1 MNRTTE
7 VLNAHIDDLV
17 IELEGMLS
25 INDDYA
31 HQAIANITAELSID
45 DQRQLLNNWIAT
57 FCFDVPTE
65 QNTPVYVINLLSL
78 FKIDGDNF

>member
-1 MNRTTE
+1 MDRTTE

-17 IELEGMLS
+17 MELADMLS

-45 DQRQLLNNWIAT
+45 DQTELLNNWIAT
-57 FCFDVPTE
+57 FCFDVPAE
-65 QNTPVYVINLLSL
+65 QSTPVYVINLLSL
-78 FKIDGDNF
+78 FKIDSTDF